1 PRPGRRLDSAGLQR
15 ARHAAAGRRGGGE
28 RGRAQRGEEGRPR
41 AEGER
46 KASRASEAREAR
58 GSAIGGSGS
67 EAAARRGL
75 LSAAAG
81 LVEKGPGRG
90 GRRKEEEEEEEEE
103 AAEEEDE
110 KREKKRRR
118 RNGNLS
124 DRPRGAARE
133 TPRHGGE
140 KSSCMRVETRV
151 VVNSSRGHLTPKSVR
166 WAQITLCRIA
176 GYPHRRVSS
185 SPSLDACPDIVA
197 LA

>member
-1 PRPGRRLDSAGLQR
+1 PTTRETPGQRRAPASAPRGRRAPRRRR
-15 ARHAAAGRRGGGE
+15 AWACAA
-28 RGRAQRGEEGRPR
+28 GRPR

>member
-90 GRRKEEEEEEEEE
+90 GRRKEE
-103 AAEEEDE
+103 DE